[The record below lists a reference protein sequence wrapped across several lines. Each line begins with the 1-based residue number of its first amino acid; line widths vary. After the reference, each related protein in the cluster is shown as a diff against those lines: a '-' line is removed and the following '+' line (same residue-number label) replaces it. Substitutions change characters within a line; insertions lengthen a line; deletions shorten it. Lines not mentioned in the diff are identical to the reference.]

1 MNSTTRPQARFS
13 REWLIFGLS
22 MTILGLWHGSFAY
35 YDYSQIEARE
45 RQHLSTQARVIDD
58 LVALQ
63 LEAIGNTLSRV
74 RQDLGPDW
82 HSDRGSI
89 PATGR
94 RLENLVEA
102 MTSLRTI
109 AILDDSG
116 LVVTS
121 NQRDI
126 VGKSFLQRDFF
137 QTVKKNP
144 HPDTLYVSSPFTT
157 SLGAWTMNLSRAII
171 DDQGQF
177 AGVVAASLNPATFR
191 VVLNTVLY
199 APDAWSAL
207 VHEDGG
213 LFVIESG
220 GVLDRGSTPVVAAD
234 IIARAAGTGAEGEV
248 FRTTTDPA
256 GLQRLVG
263 IRTIHPARLRMDNC
277 LTIVVSR
284 DLHAVF
290 PEWRHNV
297 LVYGGLYLLLVVVGG
312 SGVLVIRKR
321 RQYME
326 MAEARLFE
334 AREILENFFAITP
347 DLLCIADLGGDFRQ
361 LNPSWEKVLGYPL
374 AEMEGTPF
382 IGYLHPEDV
391 EPTLA
396 AMSDLAAG
404 KDVIGFVNR
413 FRHRDG
419 SYRHIEWRSAAR
431 GDLIFASARDVSE
444 RKEAELRLK
453 YLAYHDRLTGLANRS
468 LLFGRLSHS
477 LSAAGRNHTRVAT
490 LFIDLDGFKEINDR
504 YGHEGGDIVLKT
516 VAGRFQSAVR
526 ASDTVA
532 RIGGDEFIV
541 VLADITETAQVGP
554 VADKLLATLEAPI
567 SLAEGRTC
575 RVGASIGI
583 SMYPGNGREMDEL
596 LEAADNA
603 MYQSKKSGR
612 NRYQFSQS
620 APSAAS
626 ADDDRIVLG
635 EAYLLGIGELD
646 EQHRKMTELV
656 NLLIDAVRT
665 DAGDDRTSRLLNE
678 LIDCTTS
685 HFNTERELME
695 RFDYPERATHNAS
708 HDYLLVE
715 IADFGEQL
723 AQQGKLFM
731 VKLVRDWL
739 LQHIDREDRPLGRF
753 LRERMADNHSE
764 RITSDGC

>member
-1 MNSTTRPQARFS
+1 
-13 REWLIFGLS
+13 
-22 MTILGLWHGSFAY
+22 
-35 YDYSQIEARE
+35 
-45 RQHLSTQARVIDD
+45 
-58 LVALQ
+58 
-63 LEAIGNTLSRV
+63 
-74 RQDLGPDW
+74 
-82 HSDRGSI
+82 
-89 PATGR
+89 
-94 RLENLVEA
+94 
-102 MTSLRTI
+102 
-109 AILDDSG
+109 
-116 LVVTS
+116 
-121 NQRDI
+121 
-126 VGKSFLQRDFF
+126 
-137 QTVKKNP
+137 
-144 HPDTLYVSSPFTT
+144 
-157 SLGAWTMNLSRAII
+157 
-171 DDQGQF
+171 
-177 AGVVAASLNPATFR
+177 
-191 VVLNTVLY
+191 
-199 APDAWSAL
+199 
-207 VHEDGG
+207 
-213 LFVIESG
+213 VIESG

-526 ASDTVA
+526 ASDTVPGS
-532 RIGGDEFIV
+532 GGMSSLSFSPTSPKPPRWDLLPTSCWLRSKPRSLWPRAGHAGSGPASASACIR
-541 VLADITETAQVGP
+541 ATAGRWTNCSRRLTTRCTSPRNQ
-554 VADKLLATLEAPI
+554 
-567 SLAEGRTC
+567 AE
-575 RVGASIGI
+575 
-583 SMYPGNGREMDEL
+583 
-596 LEAADNA
+596 
-603 MYQSKKSGR
+603 